1 MLRVVVMGQV
11 GRRSRFGGPGAT
23 RAPLAVEEAVKGD
36 AALAFARRSALR
48 VGDATHRG
56 VR

>member
-1 MLRVVVMGQV
+1 MVMKG
-11 GRRSRFGGPGAT
+11 GCSRFGAPGAT

-36 AALAFARRSALR
+36 AALAFARRTALR
-48 VGDATHRG
+48 VGDAAHRG